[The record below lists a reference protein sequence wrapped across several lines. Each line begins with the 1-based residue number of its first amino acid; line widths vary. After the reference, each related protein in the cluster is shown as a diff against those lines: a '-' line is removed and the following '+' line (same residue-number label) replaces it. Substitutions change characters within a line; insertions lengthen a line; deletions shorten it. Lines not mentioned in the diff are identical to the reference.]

1 MVKIELRLETVTPM
15 FLGGADQ
22 QPEFRPASLRGAL
35 RFWLRAAL
43 GGVLG
48 DQHLNELHRREALIF
63 GETERG
69 SAIVLRTPDLPRTG
83 IVQELN
89 QQGIGYLWFSMK
101 GRGAGPRQSINA
113 TAAWRVFLQ
122 QRSFQAQFI
131 NHAAESFWLLAQL
144 GSLGARSRRGAGS
157 FQIKQE
163 LNWPAD
169 VPSPIVAATTPAL
182 LQAELTA
189 GLRAIRNNLAQ
200 WTGVTPAAVTMDSEF
215 DVLHPDCCKVWVVNQ
230 TFRRWQDGLE
240 AVGAAMQSFRSRF
253 PLHRFSAVPND
264 YLNVK
269 TALQG
274 DNLAQPVQRAAFGLP
289 IVFYFSSLHGQR
301 GTLEGDEHARRA
313 SPLWIRVTQLANG
326 QFVVVITT
334 FYARLLAAG
343 ERLKLKRQGPPAR
356 VGAPGWQ
363 ALDLFLAD
371 LDTAVAPRLEV
382 DYR

>member
-1 MVKIELRLETVTPM
+1 MTKIELKVETVTPM

-48 DQHLNELHRREALIF
+48 DQYLDDLHRREALVF
-63 GETERG
+63 GEAERG
-69 SAIVLRTPDLPRTG
+69 SAIVLRTPDPPRTG

-101 GRGAGPRQSINA
+101 GRGQGPRQAISA
-113 TAAWRVFLQ
+113 GAAWRVFLQ
-122 QRSFQAQFI
+122 QRGSNPQLI
-131 NHAAESFWLLAQL
+131 SRAAESFWLLAQL

-157 FQIKQE
+157 IQIKQE
-163 LNWPAD
+163 MNWPTD
-169 VPSPIVAATTPAL
+169 VPSPIVAATTPDAL
-182 LQAELTA
+182 QTELAA
-189 GLRAIRNNLAQ
+189 GLRVIRNNLAQ
-200 WTGVTPAAVTMDSEF
+200 WMGATPAAVIMDSEYN
-215 DVLHPDCCKVWVVNQ
+215 VLHPNCCKIWVVNK
-230 TFRRWQDGLE
+230 TFRHWRDGLE

-253 PLHRFSAVPND
+253 PLHRYSTVPND

-269 TALQG
+269 TAMQG
-274 DNLAQPVQRAAFGLP
+274 GNLAQPVQRAAFGLP
-289 IVFYFSSLHGQR
+289 IVFYFSSLRGQR

-356 VGAPGWQ
+356 VSAPGWQ
-363 ALDLFLAD
+363 ALDLFLAN

-382 DYR
+382 DYQ